1 MARPTTNTI
10 SQAGRQVEATARAA
24 LRDPLRNPWVEPLA
38 RMGYAARGVV
48 YALVGILAIQT
59 AFGSRGNQ
67 QTDTR
72 SALQWVAEQ
81 STALLWLLALGLF
94 GYALWRVVQGVL
106 DPENKGSDPKGL
118 AVRAGMVASG
128 LIYGGLAMAA
138 VRMATGANNAG
149 NNAGDAGSG
158 GTQGWTADLMTKPFG
173 RWLVAIAGIAVI
185 VSGFVQLRDGWTE
198 KFRKH
203 LKEQE
208 MDANEKRLAVRTGK
222 LGLIARGIVF
232 LLSGWFL
239 IRAALQFN
247 PAEARGLGGA
257 LETLASQPAVAW
269 LLGLVALGL
278 IAFGAY
284 SILLARYR
292 RIVY

>member
-10 SQAGRQVEATARAA
+10 SHAGRQVERSARAA
-24 LRDPLRNPWVEPLA
+24 LRNPWVEPLA
-38 RMGYAARGVV
+38 RLGYAARGVV

-106 DPENKGSDPKGL
+106 DPENKGSDPKGM
-118 AVRAGMVASG
+118 AQRMGMVASG
-128 LIYGGLAMAA
+128 LIYGGLALAA
-138 VRMATGANNAG
+138 VRMATGSG
-149 NNAGDAGSG
+149 EGSGG
-158 GTQGWTADLMTKPFG
+158 GTQGFTADLMTKPFG

-208 MDANEKRLAVRTGK
+208 MDANEKRLALHTGK

-247 PAEARGLGGA
+247 AAEARGLGGA
-257 LETLASQPAVAW
+257 LETLASQPSGAW
-269 LLGLVALGL
+269 LLGLVAAGL

>member
-24 LRDPLRNPWVEPLA
+24 LRNPWVEPLA
-38 RMGYAARGVV
+38 RLGYAARGVV
-48 YALVGILAIQT
+48 YALVGIHAVQT
-59 AFGSRGNQ
+59 AFGARGRGSQ

-94 GYALWRVVQGVL
+94 GYALWRVVQGTL

-118 AVRAGMVASG
+118 AMRAGMVASG
-128 LIYGGLAMAA
+128 LIYGGLALAA
-138 VRMATGANNAG
+138 VRTASGSG
-149 NNAGDAGSG
+149 GGSDSG
-158 GTQGWTADLMTKPFG
+158 GTQGFTADLMTKPFG

-185 VSGFVQLRDGWTE
+185 VSGLIQLRDGWTE

-208 MDANEKRLAVRTGK
+208 MDANERRLAVRTGK
-222 LGLIARGIVF
+222 MGLIARGIVF

-257 LETLASQPAVAW
+257 LETLASQPAGSW
-269 LLGLVALGL
+269 LLGLVAAGL

>member
-1 MARPTTNTI
+1 M
-10 SQAGRQVEATARAA
+10 EATARAA
-24 LRDPLRNPWVEPLA
+24 LRHPWVEPLA
-38 RMGYAARGVV
+38 RLGYAARGVV

-59 AFGSRGNQ
+59 AFGARGNQ
-67 QTDTR
+67 RTDTR

-94 GYALWRVVQGVL
+94 GYALWRIVQGTL

-118 AVRAGMVASG
+118 AMRMGMVASG
-128 LIYGGLAMAA
+128 LIYGGLALAA
-138 VRMATGANNAG
+138 VRMASGSG
-149 NNAGDAGSG
+149 EGSG
-158 GTQGWTADLMTKPFG
+158 GGSQGFTADLMTKPFG

-185 VSGFVQLRDGWTE
+185 VSGLIQLRDGWTE

-203 LKEQE
+203 LKEKE
-208 MDANEKRLAVRTGK
+208 MDANEKRLARHTGK

-247 PAEARGLGGA
+247 AAEARGLGGA
-257 LETLASQPAVAW
+257 LETLASQPSGAW
-269 LLGLVALGL
+269 LLGLVAAGL

>member
-10 SQAGRQVEATARAA
+10 SNAGHQIESTARAA
-24 LRDPLRNPWVEPLA
+24 LRNPWVEPLA
-38 RMGYAARGVV
+38 RLGYAARGAV
-48 YALVGILAIQT
+48 YSIVGILAIQT
-59 AFGSRGNQ
+59 AFGARGDQ

-138 VRMATGANNAG
+138 VRMASGTGDSG
-149 NNAGDAGSG
+149 GGG
-158 GTQGWTADLMTKPFG
+158 GTQGFTADLMTKPFG

-185 VSGFVQLRDGWTE
+185 ISGLTQLRDGWTE

-208 MDANEKRLAVRTGK
+208 MDPNEQRLAVKTGK

-239 IRAALQFN
+239 IRAALQYN

-257 LETLASQPAVAW
+257 LEALASQPAGAW

>member
-1 MARPTTNTI
+1 MARPITNTI
-10 SQAGRQVEATARAA
+10 SQAGRQVETTARAA

-38 RMGYAARGVV
+38 RLGYAARGVV

-59 AFGSRGNQ
+59 AFGARGNQ
-67 QTDTR
+67 RTDTR

-94 GYALWRVVQGVL
+94 GYALWRIVQGVL
-106 DPENKGSDPKGL
+106 DPENKGTDPKGL

-128 LIYGGLAMAA
+128 LIYGSLALAA
-138 VRMATGANNAG
+138 VRIASGSR
-149 NNAGDAGSG
+149 DAGG

-185 VSGFVQLRDGWTE
+185 ASAFVQLRDGWTG

-208 MDANEKRLAVRTGK
+208 MDANERQLAVKTGK
-222 LGLIARGIVF
+222 VGLIARGIVF

-257 LETLASQPAVAW
+257 LETLASQPAGAW

>member
-48 YALVGILAIQT
+48 YALIGILAIQT

-118 AVRAGMVASG
+118 AVRAGRVASG

-138 VRMATGANNAG
+138 VRMATGA

-247 PAEARGLGGA
+247 PAEARGL
-257 LETLASQPAVAW
+257 
-269 LLGLVALGL
+269 

>member
-10 SQAGRQVEATARAA
+10 SHAGHRVEQTARAA
-24 LRDPLRNPWVEPLA
+24 LRNPWVEPLA
-38 RMGYAARGVV
+38 RLGYAARGAV
-48 YALVGILAIQT
+48 YSIVGILAVQT
-59 AFGSRGNQ
+59 AFGARGNQ

-94 GYALWRVVQGVL
+94 GYALWRIVQGTL

-118 AVRAGMVASG
+118 AQRAAMVASG
-128 LIYGGLAMAA
+128 LIYGSLAIAA
-138 VRMATGANNAG
+138 TRIASG
-149 NNAGDAGSG
+149 AGDSGSG
-158 GTQGWTADLMTKPFG
+158 GTQGFTADLMTKPFG

-208 MDANEKRLAVRTGK
+208 MDPNEQRLAVKTGK

-239 IRAALQFN
+239 IRAALQYN
-247 PAEARGLGGA
+247 PAEARGLAGA
-257 LETLASQPAVAW
+257 LETLASQPAGPW

>member
-1 MARPTTNTI
+1 MARPITHMI
-10 SQAGRQVEATARAA
+10 SQAGRQVETTARAA
-24 LRDPLRNPWVEPLA
+24 LRNPWVEPLA
-38 RMGYAARGVV
+38 RLGYAARGVV

-59 AFGSRGNQ
+59 AFGARGNQ
-67 QTDTR
+67 RTDTR

-106 DPENKGSDPKGL
+106 DPENKGTDFKGL

-128 LIYGGLAMAA
+128 LIYGSLALAA
-138 VRMATGANNAG
+138 VRIASGSR
-149 NNAGDAGSG
+149 DAGG
-158 GTQGWTADLMTKPFG
+158 GTQGWTADLMTRPFG
-173 RWLVAIAGIAVI
+173 RWLVAIAGIAVL
-185 VSGFVQLRDGWTE
+185 VSAFVQLRDGWTE

-208 MDANEKRLAVRTGK
+208 MDANERQLAVKTGK

-257 LETLASQPAVAW
+257 LETLASQPAGAW

>member
-1 MARPTTNTI
+1 MARPITNTL
-10 SQAGRQVEATARAA
+10 SQAGRHVESTARAA
-24 LRDPLRNPWVEPLA
+24 LHYSLRNPWVEPLA
-38 RMGYAARGVV
+38 RLGYAARGVV
-48 YALVGILAIQT
+48 YALVGLLAIQT
-59 AFGSRGNQ
+59 AFGARGHQ

-72 SALQWVAEQ
+72 TALQWVAEQ

-94 GYALWRVVQGVL
+94 GYALWRVVQGTL
-106 DPENKGSDPKGL
+106 DPENKGTDPKGL
-118 AVRAGMVASG
+118 IQRTAMVASG
-128 LIYGGLAMAA
+128 LVYGSLALAA
-138 VRMATGANNAG
+138 VKLATG
-149 NNAGDAGSG
+149 AGDAGSG

-185 VSGFVQLRDGWTE
+185 VSGFVQLRSGWTE

-208 MDANEKRLAVRTGK
+208 MDANEKRLAVKTGK

-247 PAEARGLGGA
+247 AAEARGLGGA
-257 LETLASQPAVAW
+257 LETLASQPAGSW

>member
-1 MARPTTNTI
+1 MARSNTNTI
-10 SQAGRQVEATARAA
+10 SHAGRQVEQTARAA
-24 LRDPLRNPWVEPLA
+24 LRNPWVEPLA

-48 YALVGILAIQT
+48 YSLVGILAIQT
-59 AFGSRGNQ
+59 AFGARGNQ
-67 QTDTR
+67 RTDTR

-94 GYALWRVVQGVL
+94 GYALWRIVQGTL
-106 DPENKGSDPKGL
+106 DPENKGTDPKGL
-118 AVRAGMVASG
+118 ALRAGMVASG
-128 LIYGGLAMAA
+128 LIYGGLALAA
-138 VRMATGANNAG
+138 VRMASG
-149 NNAGDAGSG
+149 AGDAGSG
-158 GTQGWTADLMTKPFG
+158 GGTQGFTADLMTKPFG

-185 VSGFVQLRDGWTE
+185 VSGLIQLRDGWTE

-208 MDANEKRLAVRTGK
+208 MDPNEQRLAVRTGK

-239 IRAALQFN
+239 IRAALQYN

-257 LETLASQPAVAW
+257 LETLASQPAGAW

>member
-10 SQAGRQVEATARAA
+10 SHAGHQVEQTARAA
-24 LRDPLRNPWVEPLA
+24 LRNPWVEPLA
-38 RMGYAARGVV
+38 RLGYAARGVV
-48 YALVGILAIQT
+48 YSLVGILAIQT
-59 AFGSRGNQ
+59 AFGARGNQ
-67 QTDTR
+67 RTDTR

-94 GYALWRVVQGVL
+94 GYALWRIVQGTL
-106 DPENKGSDPKGL
+106 DPENKGTDPKGL
-118 AVRAGMVASG
+118 AQRAAMVASG
-128 LIYGGLAMAA
+128 LIYGSLALAA
-138 VRMATGANNAG
+138 TRIASG
-149 NNAGDAGSG
+149 AGDAGNG
-158 GTQGWTADLMTKPFG
+158 GTQGFTADLMSKPFG

-208 MDANEKRLAVRTGK
+208 MDANEKRLAVKTGK

-239 IRAALQFN
+239 IRAALQYN

-257 LETLASQPAVAW
+257 LEALASQPAGAW

>member
-1 MARPTTNTI
+1 MARPITNTL
-10 SQAGRQVEATARAA
+10 SQAGRQVESTARAA
-24 LRDPLRNPWVEPLA
+24 LRHPWVEPLA
-38 RMGYAARGVV
+38 RLGYAARGVV

-59 AFGSRGNQ
+59 AFGARGNQ

-81 STALLWLLALGLF
+81 STVLLWLLALGLF
-94 GYALWRVVQGVL
+94 GYALWRMVEGVL
-106 DPENKGSDPKGL
+106 DPENKGTDPKGL
-118 AVRAGMVASG
+118 AVRTGMVVSG

-138 VRMATGANNAG
+138 VRMATGAK
-149 NNAGDAGSG
+149 NAGDAGNSG
-158 GTQGWTADLMTKPFG
+158 GTQGWTADFMTRPFG

-198 KFRKH
+198 KFRRH
-203 LKEQE
+203 LKEKE
-208 MDANEKRLAVRTGK
+208 MNANERRLAVRTGK

-247 PAEARGLGGA
+247 AAAAHGLGGA
-257 LETLASQPAVAW
+257 LETLASQPAGSW

>member
-1 MARPTTNTI
+1 MARPTTSTI
-10 SQAGRQVEATARAA
+10 SHAGRQVEQTARTA
-24 LRDPLRNPWVEPLA
+24 LRHPWVEPLA
-38 RMGYAARGVV
+38 RLGYAARGAV

-59 AFGSRGNQ
+59 AFGARGGQ
-67 QTDTR
+67 ETDTR
-72 SALQWVAEQ
+72 SALQWVAQQ
-81 STALLWLLALGLF
+81 STALLWALALGLF
-94 GYALWRVVQGVL
+94 GYALWRLVQGTL
-106 DPENKGSDPKGL
+106 DPENKGTDPKGL
-118 AVRAGMVASG
+118 AQRGAMLASG
-128 LIYGGLAMAA
+128 LIYGSLAIAA
-138 VRMATGANNAG
+138 VRIAAG
-149 NNAGDAGSG
+149 AGDAGN
-158 GTQGWTADLMTKPFG
+158 GTQGWTAELMSQPFG
-173 RWLVAIAGIAVI
+173 RWLVALAGIAVI
-185 VSGFVQLRDGWTE
+185 ISGCVQLRDGWTE

-208 MDANEKRLAVRTGK
+208 MDANEQRLARRTGK

-239 IRAALQFN
+239 IQAAWRFD
-247 PAEARGLGGA
+247 PGEARGLAGA
-257 LETLASQPAVAW
+257 LETLARQPAGAW

>member
-1 MARPTTNTI
+1 MARPITNTI
-10 SQAGRQVEATARAA
+10 SHAGHQLESTARAA
-24 LRDPLRNPWVEPLA
+24 LHYSLRNPWVEPLA
-38 RMGYAARGVV
+38 RLGYAARGAV

-59 AFGSRGNQ
+59 AFGARGNQ

-72 SALQWVAEQ
+72 SALQWVAQQ

-128 LIYGGLAMAA
+128 LVYGGLAMAA
-138 VRMATGANNAG
+138 VRMASGS
-149 NNAGDAGSG
+149 GDGGSG
-158 GTQGWTADLMTKPFG
+158 GGTQSWTADLMTKPFG

-185 VSGFVQLRDGWTE
+185 ISGLTQLRDGWTE

-208 MDANEKRLAVRTGK
+208 MDPNEQKLAVRTGK
-222 LGLIARGIVF
+222 VGLIARGIVF

-257 LETLASQPAVAW
+257 LETLASQPAGSW

>member
-10 SQAGRQVEATARAA
+10 SHAGRQVEQTARAA
-24 LRDPLRNPWVEPLA
+24 LRNPWVEPLA
-38 RMGYAARGVV
+38 RLGYAARGAV
-48 YALVGILAIQT
+48 YSLVGILAIQT
-59 AFGSRGNQ
+59 AFGARGNQ

-118 AVRAGMVASG
+118 AVRAGMVVSG

-138 VRMATGANNAG
+138 VRMASGS
-149 NNAGDAGSG
+149 GDASGGSGG
-158 GTQGWTADLMTKPFG
+158 GTQGFTADLMTKPFG

-185 VSGFVQLRDGWTE
+185 ISGLTQIRDGWTE

-208 MDANEKRLAVRTGK
+208 MDPTEQRLAVRTGK

-257 LETLASQPAVAW
+257 LETLASQPAGSW

>member
-10 SQAGRQVEATARAA
+10 SHAGRQLESTARAA
-24 LRDPLRNPWVEPLA
+24 LRHSLRNPWVEPLA
-38 RMGYAARGVV
+38 RLGYAARGAV

-59 AFGSRGNQ
+59 AFGARGNQ

-106 DPENKGSDPKGL
+106 DPENKGTDPKGL
-118 AVRAGMVASG
+118 AVRAGQVASG

-138 VRMATGANNAG
+138 VRMASGASNAG
-149 NNAGDAGSG
+149 NSG

-185 VSGFVQLRDGWTE
+185 LSGLTQLRDGWTE

-208 MDANEKRLAVRTGK
+208 MDPSEQRLAVNTGK
-222 LGLIARGIVF
+222 VGLIARGIVF
-232 LLSGWFL
+232 LFSGWFL

-257 LETLASQPAVAW
+257 LETLASQPAGSW
-269 LLGLVALGL
+269 LLGLVAAGL